1 MRYAK
6 DNCLIEYDDEFIDRI
21 TVHSLKK
28 EKSDVDERE
37 TARYGSDIQSKEIA
51 AKYNYMNNM
60 CKRAISQCE
69 EIVFSDKEFKV
80 PKELY
85 E

>member
-6 DNCLIEYDDEFIDRI
+6 DNNLIDYDDEFIDRI
-21 TVHSLKK
+21 IVYEEKD

-37 TARYGSDIQSKEIA
+37 KSRYGSSVKSEEIA
-51 AKYNYMNNM
+51 NKYNYMTDV

-69 EIVFSDKEFKV
+69 EIVFSEKQFKV
-80 PKELY
+80 PKELIQ
-85 E
+85 